1 MSGFL
6 RMALR
11 LERRHA
17 AVCSTHRIRALVL
30 PGLPT

>member
-6 RMALR
+6 PMALR

-17 AVCSTHRIRALVL
+17 AARSTLRIRALVL